1 MEKQSTETTPLQPT
15 TQTPATPGPSYVFPG
30 VTPYSRRQQMKQF
43 QCCMCTVMIGII
55 AIALVVAITYSGLD
69 DNQDVNDTT
78 DLPVLLP
85 DPLNMS
91 QLVAYILALK
101 QPLTDEMEV
110 PWQIEDPPLPVI
122 EDAKA
127 FGTRALGD
135 KELFEE
141 NLETLPINSP
151 SFRHYKAISTTREG
165 RKLSRRGYA
174 EYHATIH
181 IAKALNY
188 KKPIGRNNIGKGQLI
203 SFLNEPDER
212 VCPPPSSIYRTDD
225 GFCNNRKS
233 PLKGSAYIPFRRA
246 VAPDYGDGMSS
257 PRLSSKGK
265 LLPYARQVSLNIH
278 RPIYSTD
285 ANFTVMLAVFG
296 QFLDH
301 DITATALSSGQE
313 GESINCCTEPE
324 GVHPECYP
332 VQLIPGDPYFDFY
345 NLTCMN
351 FVRSAP
357 APTGRIGPREQLNQA
372 TAFIDG
378 SVVYGSTYDK
388 VSLLRE
394 KKNGTL
400 RMFRT
405 TDNRELLPVSSDPA
419 DGCNRED
426 MNRQGK
432 YCFDA
437 GDSRAN
443 ENLLLTSMHL
453 ILARQHNFLARGLQ
467 NENPNWK
474 DEKLFQ
480 EARRILAA
488 QMQHI
493 TYNEFLPILLG
504 DKFAK
509 SKGISSS
516 FNFDSESYNEN
527 VDPSIANYFASSVF
541 RFAHTLLPPL
551 VEFYRNTTTPEYI
564 ELHTM
569 LFNPFELYEAEAI
582 DQVLL
587 GAANTPVLKV
597 NPSVNKELTEKLFER
612 NTPEDIPP
620 LCGLDLVSLNIQRGR
635 DHGLPSYSIFRKH
648 CKLPPADTWDQ
659 LKKTV
664 DLDSFKSM
672 KAVYESPLDI
682 DLYTGALSEPPLEG
696 AIFGPLLTCLVSDQ
710 FLRLK
715 AGDSHWY
722 ERIRGTQRFS
732 RAQLKEI
739 WKTSLAGIICQNSD
753 GVQKVQKYV
762 MHQRNEDTNPF
773 VNCEELGKFNFLPWS
788 ESYVKSLFTKVKIS
802 HDGMKVLVKDPK
814 SSKF

>member
-1 MEKQSTETTPLQPT
+1 MLHVHDYDVSSI
-15 TQTPATPGPSYVFPG
+15 QTKHFCNIYIF
-30 VTPYSRRQQMKQF
+30 R
-43 QCCMCTVMIGII
+43 GII

-69 DNQDVNDTT
+69 DNFDLDDTT

-85 DPLNMS
+85 DPLNMT
-91 QLVAYILALK
+91 QMVAYILGLNL
-101 QPLTDEMEV
+101 PLTDEAEV
-110 PWQIEDPPLPVI
+110 TWQMEDPPRPVI

-188 KKPIGRNNIGKGQLI
+188 KKPNGRNNIGRGELI
-203 SFLNEPDER
+203 SFLNEADER
-212 VCPPPSSIYRTDD
+212 FCPPVTTLYRTDD
-225 GFCNNRKS
+225 GYCNNRKN
-233 PLKGSAYIPFRRA
+233 PLQGSAYIPFRRA

-257 PRLSSKGK
+257 PRLSSKGSP
-265 LLPYARQVSLNIH
+265 LPYARQVSLNIH

-324 GVHPECYP
+324 EVHPECYP
-332 VQLIPGDPYFDFY
+332 VQLVPGDPYFDFY

-357 APTGRIGPREQLNQA
+357 APTGRIGPRQQLNQA
-372 TAFIDG
+372 TSFIDG
-378 SVVYGSTYDK
+378 SVVYGSTK
-388 VSLLRE
+388 EKISILRE
-394 KKNGTL
+394 KQNGTI
-400 RMFRT
+400 RMFKT
-405 TDNRELLPVSSDPA
+405 ADNRELLPVSSDPY
-419 DGCNRED
+419 DGCNTED

-432 YCFDA
+432 YCFEA

-467 NENPNWK
+467 KENPDWS
-474 DEKLFQ
+474 DEKVFQ
-480 EARRILAA
+480 ETRKILAA

-504 DKFAK
+504 EKLAK

-516 FNFDSESYNEN
+516 YVFDSDTYDES
-527 VDPSIANYFASSVF
+527 VDPSIANYFAASVF

-551 VEFYRNTTTPEYI
+551 VESYRNTTTPEYI

-569 LFNPFELYEAEAI
+569 LFNPFELYDTEAV
-582 DQVLL
+582 DQVIL

-648 CKLPPADTWDQ
+648 CKLPPADTWEELQ
-659 LKKTV
+659 KTV
-664 DLDSFKSM
+664 DQDSYRS
-672 KAVYESPLDI
+672 
-682 DLYTGALSEPPLEG
+682 
-696 AIFGPLLTCLVSDQ
+696 
-710 FLRLK
+710 
-715 AGDSHWY
+715 
-722 ERIRGTQRFS
+722 IRSVFEWVLF
-732 RAQLKEI
+732 A
-739 WKTSLAGIICQNSD
+739 
-753 GVQKVQKYV
+753 
-762 MHQRNEDTNPF
+762 F
-773 VNCEELGKFNFLPWS
+773 V
-788 ESYVKSLFTKVKIS
+788 
-802 HDGMKVLVKDPK
+802 
-814 SSKF
+814 

>member
-1 MEKQSTETTPLQPT
+1 M
-15 TQTPATPGPSYVFPG
+15 
-30 VTPYSRRQQMKQF
+30 
-43 QCCMCTVMIGII
+43 
-55 AIALVVAITYSGLD
+55 VAITYSGLD
-69 DNQDVNDTT
+69 DNLDLDNST
-78 DLPVLLP
+78 DIDIILL

-101 QPLTDEMEV
+101 QPLTDEAEV
-110 PWQIEDPPLPVI
+110 PWQIEDPPRPVI

-141 NLETLPINSP
+141 NLNTLPINSP
-151 SFRHYKAISTTREG
+151 SFRHYRAISTTTEG
-165 RKLSRRGYA
+165 RKLARRGYA

-188 KKPIGRNNIGKGQLI
+188 KKPTGRNNIGRGTLI

-212 VCPPPSSIYRTDD
+212 VCPPLSSIYRMDD
-225 GFCNNRKS
+225 GFCNNRKK
-233 PLKGSAYIPFRRA
+233 PLLGSAYIPFRRA

-257 PRLSSKGK
+257 PRLSSNGGP
-265 LLPYARQVSLNIH
+265 LPYARRVSLNIH

-313 GESINCCTEPE
+313 GESINCCLQPE
-324 GVHPECYP
+324 DVHPECYP
-332 VQLIPGDPYFDFY
+332 VQLVPGDPYYDFY

-357 APTGRIGPREQLNQA
+357 APTGRIGTREQLNQA

-378 SVVYGSTYDK
+378 SVVYGSTQQK
-388 VSLLRE
+388 TSLLRE
-394 KKNGTL
+394 KRNGTL
-400 RMFRT
+400 RMYKT
-405 TDNRELLPVSSDPA
+405 EDKRELLPVSSDPA

-453 ILARQHNFLARGLQ
+453 ILARQHNYLARGLQ
-467 NENPNWK
+467 HVNPNWD
-474 DEKLFQ
+474 DEKVFQ
-480 EARRILAA
+480 EAKKILAA

-504 DKFAK
+504 HEYVKTKAIA
-509 SKGISSS
+509 STYS
-516 FNFDSESYNEN
+516 FDSDTYDES
-527 VDPSIANYFASSVF
+527 VDPSIANYFAASVF

-551 VEFYRNTTTPEYI
+551 VESYRNTTTSEYI

-569 LFNPFELYEAEAI
+569 LFNPFELYDAGAI
-582 DQVLL
+582 DNVLL
-587 GAANTPVLKV
+587 GTANTPVLKV

-635 DHGLPSYSIFRKH
+635 DHGLPSYSTFRKH
-648 CKLPPADTWDQ
+648 CKLPPADTWEA

-664 DLDSFKSM
+664 DPDSYKSM
-672 KAVYESPLDI
+672 KAVYE
-682 DLYTGALSEPPLEG
+682 
-696 AIFGPLLTCLVSDQ
+696 
-710 FLRLK
+710 
-715 AGDSHWY
+715 
-722 ERIRGTQRFS
+722 
-732 RAQLKEI
+732 
-739 WKTSLAGIICQNSD
+739 
-753 GVQKVQKYV
+753 
-762 MHQRNEDTNPF
+762 
-773 VNCEELGKFNFLPWS
+773 
-788 ESYVKSLFTKVKIS
+788 
-802 HDGMKVLVKDPK
+802 
-814 SSKF
+814 